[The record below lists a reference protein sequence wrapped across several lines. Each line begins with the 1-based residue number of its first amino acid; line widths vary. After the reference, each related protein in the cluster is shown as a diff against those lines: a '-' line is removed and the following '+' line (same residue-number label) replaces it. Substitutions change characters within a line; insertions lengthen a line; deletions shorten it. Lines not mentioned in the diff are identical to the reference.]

1 MGQICQSFGWTF
13 QYLYEE
19 IDWRIVQR
27 MIIDS
32 PSIEDEKEKKDKKKT
47 VIDLSEQT
55 SEDFLK
61 NIL

>member
-32 PSIEDEKEKKDKKKT
+32 PSIEDEKGKKDKKKT